1 MAIGLPPVPIGEP
14 QGSFAWQQWYLQLQQ
29 FYTGTGTIAWDLVDK
44 TGSDIADIATRAH
57 ASLQS
62 IQGGIAG
69 ERYHLTAAEL
79 AYLQALQGG
88 QLAAGTY
95 TPTLTNVTNLDA
107 STAYQAQYIR
117 VGGTVTVSGKVDA
130 DPTAAAATE
139 LGISLPVASNFGAN
153 EDCSGVA
160 HQQAAQEGGA
170 ISADTANDRASLQ
183 FVATGTANRTLYFTF
198 TYQVI

>member
-1 MAIGLPPVPIGEP
+1 MAFVLPPVPIGEP

-44 TGSDIADIATRAH
+44 AGSDLVDLATRDH
-57 ASLQS
+57 ASLQNM
-62 IQGGIAG
+62 QGGTTG
-69 ERYHLTAAEL
+69 ERFHLTSAQHTFLTAIS
-79 AYLQALQGG
+79 G
-88 QLAAGTY
+88 GTY
-95 TPTLTNVTNLDA
+95 TPTLTNVTNIDA
-107 STAYQAQYIR
+107 STVYQAQYIK
-117 VGGTVTVSGKVDA
+117 VGTTVTVSGKVDV

-153 EDCSGVA
+153 EDCAGVA

-183 FVATGTANRTLYFTF
+183 FLATGTASRTLYFTF

>member
-1 MAIGLPPVPIGEP
+1 MALSLPPVPIGEP
-14 QGSFAWQQWYLQLQQ
+14 QGSFAWQQWYLDLQSL
-29 FYTGTGTIAWDLVDK
+29 YTGTGTIAWSLVDK
-44 TGSDIADIATRAH
+44 AGSNLADLATKDH
-57 ASLQS
+57 ASLQNM
-62 IQGGIAG
+62 QGGITG
-69 ERYHLTAAEL
+69 ERYHLTSAQHSSL
-79 AYLQALQGG
+79 TSLPTI
-88 QLAAGTY
+88 AAGTY

-117 VGGTVTVSGKVDA
+117 VGATVTVSGKVDV

-153 EDCSGVA
+153 EDCAGVA

-183 FVATGTANRTLYFTF
+183 FLATGTTNRTLYFTF
-198 TYQVI
+198 TYQII

>member
-1 MAIGLPPVPIGEP
+1 MAVTIPPYPIGEP
-14 QGSFAWQQWYLQLQQ
+14 PNSFAVQQWYLQLQTLFTDQ
-29 FYTGTGTIAWDLVDK
+29 GALAWDLVDK
-44 TGSDIADIATRAH
+44 TDSDLADLATRDH
-57 ASLQS
+57 ASLQN
-62 IQGGIAG
+62 IQGGVSG
-69 ERYHLTAAEL
+69 ERYHLTSAQHTSL
-79 AYLQALQGG
+79 TSLPTI
-88 QLAAGTY
+88 AAGTY

-117 VGGTVTVSGKVDA
+117 IGATVTVSGKVDV

-139 LGISLPVASNFGAN
+139 LGVSLPVASNFGAN
-153 EDCSGVA
+153 EDCAGVA

-183 FVATGTANRTLYFTF
+183 FLATGTASRTMYFTF